1 MLNKRE
7 HTFQIP
13 VMGTAFTIDTPLKV
27 AKFGIN
33 SVVSLCDDELC
44 EQVRAFY
51 CDRFELSYEAIKKN
65 EDDYRARRITAYLNL
80 LQDLV
85 DRDFQELKA
94 LPFGANNDLDK
105 YFEMLPVSS
114 SLKKLYREMQACSDL
129 EEKVDL
135 QNKLKELMSCGLIE
149 VNIMTKLD
157 RDLYNKEG
165 EKMAPQFSD
174 ALSALRGF
182 ALSKVRG
189 NIVFSAGFNRRLYAY
204 IDQFSDFFPDE
215 QGQIKKRV
223 VVKVSDYRSSFTQG
237 KFLAKKGIWVSEYR
251 VESGLNCGGHAFATT
266 GYLMGPILEEFKQK
280 LPDLKKILFALYQK
294 SLVALE
300 KIVPMSLPFTELT
313 VQGGIGTQE
322 EHDFLLQYYQSDCNG
337 WGTPFLLVPEV
348 ANLDEE
354 TRTLLA
360 KADEKSLY
368 LSPIS
373 PLGVPFNTVR
383 GTASEDQKWQRFE
396 DGKPGSPCPKGYLVS
411 TFEGTEKLKK
421 PQPVCKASRFYQMA
435 KIRDLKSKVLDAQ
448 KLQEAIKEVVEKA
461 CLCEDLAAS
470 VQLIKGIIS
479 KRPLKTA
486 VCPGPNLA
494 YFSKISSLI
503 EMVGHIYGRVN
514 LRNAIPRSNMFVN
527 ELKLYISYFKQEL
540 GRVSQ
545 ESKPDLKYLQLFREN
560 LVDGIE
566 YYFKLLPK
574 FLKEG
579 KRYQNQMKHDL
590 EKGKAELEKLV
601 AEYAS
606 FFPLPLRQ

>member
-65 EDDYRARRITAYLNL
+65 DDDYRARRITAYLNL

-105 YFEMLPVSS
+105 YFEMLPASS
-114 SLKKLYREMQACSDL
+114 SLKKLYRDMQSCSDL
-129 EEKVDL
+129 EKKVDL

-157 RDLYNKEG
+157 RDLYNREG

-280 LPDLKKILFALYQK
+280 LPDLKKSLFALYQK

-383 GTASEDQKWQRFE
+383 GTASEEQKWQRFE

-470 VQLIKGIIS
+470 VQLIKGITS

-579 KRYQNQMKHDL
+579 KRYQDQMKHDL